1 MPQHLSRHRPAKK
14 ADRFLFVGFLALL
27 VWLPLPLASVR
38 PWAWH
43 LLEFVS
49 FLLVG
54 GWLWLYLQGN
64 LTPSKALK
72 HSHWLLG
79 CLVAFAAV
87 MLLQILPLPSGLIAL
102 LRPLKP
108 ALETNSWLSLSVDP
122 HTTWLHA
129 RTTLAFCSLA
139 FLTVSLIN
147 DQRRLRLLALTLLA
161 SGVFQAVYGSL
172 MTLSGEEYGFLVKKT
187 SYLGTATGT
196 FINRNHVAY
205 YLVMCLSMGTGLLL
219 ADLYQQS
226 SNNWRERGRRL
237 LTSLL
242 GNKARVRIGLA
253 LMVIALV
260 LTRSRM
266 GNTAFFLSLLASGF
280 IWLWLTRRITRGSII
295 LLLSLILIDSLIVGA
310 WFGFDKVVERVEGS
324 AFSKETR
331 DEVNRDSL
339 PLIKDHLLLGAGA
352 GSFYAVFPQYRQK
365 DVVLLYDHAHNDYAQ
380 MLSEHGIIGVLP
392 LLCLIF
398 ACLKNVI
405 ATLRE
410 RKTLLFQ
417 AMAFAPLMSIIAIAL
432 HSTVDF
438 NLQIPANAATLVV
451 VMSLAWVVRH
461 LPSKERKRRGRA

>member
-1 MPQHLSRHRPAKK
+1 
-14 ADRFLFVGFLALL
+14 
-27 VWLPLPLASVR
+27 
-38 PWAWH
+38 
-43 LLEFVS
+43 
-49 FLLVG
+49 
-54 GWLWLYLQGN
+54 
-64 LTPSKALK
+64 
-72 HSHWLLG
+72 
-79 CLVAFAAV
+79 VAV
-87 MLLQILPLPSGLIAL
+87 EL
-102 LRPLKP
+102 LR
-108 ALETNSWLSLSVDP
+108 
-122 HTTWLHA
+122 
-129 RTTLAFCSLA
+129 
-139 FLTVSLIN
+139 
-147 DQRRLRLLALTLLA
+147 
-161 SGVFQAVYGSL
+161 
-172 MTLSGEEYGFLVKKT
+172 
-187 SYLGTATGT
+187 
-196 FINRNHVAY
+196 
-205 YLVMCLSMGTGLLL
+205 
-219 ADLYQQS
+219 
-226 SNNWRERGRRL
+226 
-237 LTSLL
+237 
-242 GNKARVRIGLA
+242 
-253 LMVIALV
+253 
-260 LTRSRM
+260 RSI
-266 GNTAFFLSLLASGF
+266 FLSLLASGF

-310 WFGFDKVVERVEGS
+310 WFGFDKVVKRVEGS